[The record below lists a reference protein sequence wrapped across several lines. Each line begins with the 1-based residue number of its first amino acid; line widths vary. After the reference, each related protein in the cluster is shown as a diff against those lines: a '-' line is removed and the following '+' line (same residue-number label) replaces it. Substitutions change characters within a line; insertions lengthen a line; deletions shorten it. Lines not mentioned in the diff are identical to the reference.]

1 MADVRKTLQRVGKQ
15 VQQVADQVNNIA
27 DHVAKS
33 GELVAIKEKAAEELE
48 AIKKTV
54 SEVVDRI
61 SSARQRTFYTE
72 IAEACEGVNDALL
85 REEGGTTAKMT
96 KVAAVKLGAIGTSA
110 GIFGVAATVGTAS
123 TGTAIGAL
131 TGAAATSAT
140 LAWVGGSVAMG
151 TAIVGTVAVGESL
164 AFGPSHVSGSARPV
178 TKGTSVISAHRD
190 THFQILKRVKPGS
203 VVTLER
209 ADGVTR
215 DYEVRETRVLSKP
228 KLLLPPEDGHDR
240 LILVTCWPFDAVVPD
255 TQKRFSVLGERI
267 R

>member
-1 MADVRKTLQRVGKQ
+1 MSRWVIISCCVVLLGIGLVFIAHGLLIPAKAVLAQYLLESAWQKTRKDK
-15 VQQVADQVNNIA
+15 
-27 DHVAKS
+27 
-33 GELVAIKEKAAEELE
+33 KAAKPWPW
-48 AIKKTV
+48 ADIWP
-54 SEVVDRI
+54 I
-61 SSARQRTFYTE
+61 ARLTIDGKSTLVL
-72 IAEACEGVNDALL
+72 AD
-85 REEGGTTAKMT
+85 GG
-96 KVAAVKLGAIGTSA
+96 
-110 GIFGVAATVGTAS
+110 
-123 TGTAIGAL
+123 
-131 TGAAATSAT
+131 
-140 LAWVGGSVAMG
+140 
-151 TAIVGTVAVGESL
+151 GESL
-164 AFGPSHVSGSARPV
+164 AFGPSHVSGSARPG

-190 THFQILKRVKPGS
+190 THFQVLKRVKPGS